1 LNDAILAFREGI
13 ALEQEAK
20 RSREE
25 TIRRA
30 RSVASQRN
38 LQGDFEIRIKK
49 ALEHSHCRDGEW
61 QYNLGASYALAGQ
74 RQDALMQC
82 KNLRELGGLDL
93 ADDLLEF
100 INECSDELLANPET
114 KGLLVQI
121 LNARVREVQ
130 ARIKTWPK
138 SSGILK
144 TRPVTQVR
152 APKANWVRLS
162 RANTEVC
169 QGFSLLKG
177 TNMRYLVTFLVCL
190 LIIPLIQM
198 TPSAQTQS
206 PAPKPPDT
214 VYLLKPAHIF
224 DGESAQLHD
233 GWVVLVRGEKI
244 EAVGPA
250 SEIKAP
256 ADAKV
261 IDLPGMTLMPGLIE
275 AHSHVLLHP
284 YSETVWND
292 QVAREALSLR
302 VARATNHLRS
312 TLMAGFTTIRDLG
325 TEGAGYADVGLK
337 QAVQQGI
344 IPGPRMV
351 VATRA
356 IVATG
361 SYGPKGYAPEWNVP
375 QGAEEADG
383 SDSLTRVVREQIGK
397 GADWV
402 KVYAD
407 YRWGAGGLAHATFT
421 LEELKL
427 AVEVAK
433 SAGIPVSAHAT
444 STEGMRR
451 AILAGVETIEHG
463 DGGTPE
469 IFRLMKER
477 GTALCPT
484 LSVASGANIDKKKIV
499 FKQALDAGVT
509 IASGSDV
516 GVFAHGDNAREI
528 ETMVAWGMPIIDAL
542 RSATSV
548 DARVLHLEDRVGQVK
563 TGLFADLIAVEGDPT
578 KDIAALRRV
587 RLIMKNGMIYK
598 QP

>member
-1 LNDAILAFREGI
+1 MRCALLFFLCFII
-13 ALEQEAK
+13 AYPF
-20 RSREE
+20 
-25 TIRRA
+25 T
-30 RSVASQRN
+30 
-38 LQGDFEIRIKK
+38 
-49 ALEHSHCRDGEW
+49 
-61 QYNLGASYALAGQ
+61 
-74 RQDALMQC
+74 
-82 KNLRELGGLDL
+82 
-93 ADDLLEF
+93 
-100 INECSDELLANPET
+100 
-114 KGLLVQI
+114 
-121 LNARVREVQ
+121 
-130 ARIKTWPK
+130 
-138 SSGILK
+138 
-144 TRPVTQVR
+144 
-152 APKANWVRLS
+152 
-162 RANTEVC
+162 
-169 QGFSLLKG
+169 
-177 TNMRYLVTFLVCL
+177 
-190 LIIPLIQM
+190 QM

-206 PAPKPPDT
+206 PAPKTPDSL
-214 VYLLKPAHIF
+214 YLLKPVHIF

-233 GWVVLVRGEKI
+233 NWVVLVRGNKI
-244 EAVGPA
+244 EAVGA
-250 SEIKAP
+250 ANEVKAP

-261 IDLPGMTLMPGLIE
+261 IDFPGMTLMPGLID
-275 AHSHVLLHP
+275 AHSHILLHP

-312 TLMAGFTTIRDLG
+312 TLMAGFTTLRDLG

-337 QAVQQGI
+337 QAVNQGI
-344 IPGPRMV
+344 IPGPRLV

-383 SDSLTRVVREQIGK
+383 IDSLTRVVREQIGK

-407 YRWGAGGLAHATFT
+407 YRWGAGGAAHATFT

-444 STEGMRR
+444 STEGARR

-463 DGGTPE
+463 DGLTPE
-469 IFRLMKER
+469 LFRLMKER

-484 LSVASGANIDKKKIV
+484 LAVASGPAIERKKVV
-499 FKQALDAGVT
+499 FKQALEAGVT

-516 GVFAHGDNAREI
+516 GVFAHGDNAKEI
-528 ETMVAWGMPIIDAL
+528 ELMVAWGMPIIDAL

-548 DARVLHLEDRVGQVK
+548 DARVLHMEERVGRVRN
-563 TGLFADLIAVEGDPT
+563 GLFGDLIAVEGDPT
-578 KDIAALRRV
+578 KDISALRRV
-587 RLIMKNGMIYK
+587 RFVMKDGAVFK